1 MIVEFK
7 ILILLWEWSFL
18 VANRE
23 RSFLVKVFFLSLEQV
38 QEDNSNRNFLN
49 EIDYFLTVSGEC

>member
-23 RSFLVKVFFLSLEQV
+23 HSFLVKVFFLSLEQV